1 MTKSKIK
8 KPKFKAEYGTAK
20 WEAAANEVAR
30 CYAPE
35 IYPKAIVVDIVVPMI
50 LLTLI
55 LNKEIT
61 WLAKQ

>member
-20 WEAAANEVAR
+20 WEAAANEVVR

-35 IYPKAIVVDIVVPMI
+35 IYPCRHCSAPV
-50 LLTLI
+50 
-55 LNKEIT
+55 
-61 WLAKQ
+61 AKGYCCGYCGSNDPINPDFE